1 MSSAETDESDGT
13 DDTEFVQERE
23 KYFQAREERTQ
34 DLLKAEEERI
44 NVPNPLVRALEPMLT

>member
-23 KYFQAREERTQ
+23 KYFEACERRTQ
-34 DLLKAEEERI
+34 DVLKTEEERL
-44 NVPNPLVRALEPMLT
+44 NVPNSLVRALKLMLT

>member
-44 NVPNPLVRALEPMLT
+44 NVSNPLVRALEPMLT